1 MTEPTDS
8 ELLDTF
14 KEMAAPEYDLYYSVL
29 RGKLD
34 WDEARFILKALQ
46 IAISHLQEKLGG
58 TPK

>member
-1 MTEPTDS
+1 MSERTDS

-14 KEMAAPEYDLYYSVL
+14 KEMVDPEYDLYYSVI

-34 WDEARFILKALQ
+34 WDEARLILQALQ
-46 IAISHLQEKLGG
+46 IAINHLQEKLGK